1 MATLVWVGPALLGVG
16 LAVLLLGVGLATVLL
31 GVGLAAVLL
40 GVSPGA
46 GAAAG
51 GAGKLVAMAGEIIEW
66 RPPGGLTSLPAIVER
81 QARPGCSSMGGPILF
96 PLYVWRVVVTQAIYT
111 YIIYISI
118 PSL

>member
-1 MATLVWVGPALLGVG
+1 MARSTALATLVWVGPALLGVG

-51 GAGKLVAMAGEIIEW
+51 GAGKLVAMTDEIVEW

-81 QARPGCSSMGGPILF
+81 QARPGCYDATVGWTVGL
-96 PLYVWRVVVTQAIYT
+96 RTT
-111 YIIYISI
+111 RH
-118 PSL
+118 